1 MLFSF
6 SYMSSGGC
14 ITVCA
19 KETRLLANFFG
30 HVCPVPV
37 LRLVSNLDVSVHSL
51 SLFRTEMGVGS
62 PKKVK

>member
-30 HVCPVPV
+30 HVCRACFTTCVQ
-37 LRLVSNLDVSVHSL
+37 SVRVCP
-51 SLFRTEMGVGS
+51 FIVII
-62 PKKVK
+62 